1 METTREPCH
10 IVSMAKHPKLVID
23 EGVLLKMAKIGNI
36 ALAEVERR
44 GFDVRG
50 ATAQETAQKL
60 KLLKRKLRSE
70 PPESK

>member
-1 METTREPCH
+1 
-10 IVSMAKHPKLVID
+10 MAKHPKLVID

-36 ALAEVERR
+36 ALAELERR

-50 ATAQETAQKL
+50 ATAQDTAQKL